1 MDERKKKQQEEAQ
14 RKLDEEAYIER
25 KLQRDLQEMALRNA
39 EEQRKKDEKDEN
51 RRLAAA

>member
-1 MDERKKKQQEEAQ
+1 MLAERKMLKEREA
-14 RKLDEEAYIER
+14 LV
-25 KLQRDLQEMALRNA
+25 LRDA